1 MRGGTTVRRSLAAG
15 GGTGKAMG
23 PDKVAH
29 AEDSSASA
37 RVKEEGAGA
46 ARAVVRVPLVG
57 DVELKY
63 VSLVLL
69 VVQNVLLVM
78 SVRYSRVHTVDGVA
92 YISSTAVVMSEVV
105 KLLVSLA
112 GEYLW
117 YLKAGESLV
126 ARVRDEMWSVD
137 MLKLSV
143 PGVLYT
149 VQNNLLFVAL
159 SNLSIG
165 VYQVSAQLKILTT
178 AVLSVAMLGKRLS
191 FVQWLALV
199 TLTFGVGVV
208 QVSTAQGGP
217 HQQQQLQDGDQVLGM
232 VAILLACTT
241 SGIAGVYTEKL
252 LKQSRP
258 VSLLMRNFQL
268 ALYGVLIGQGTVLVN
283 DWALVKQGGYFQGYG
298 TPVWIVIATQAVG
311 GLLVAVVMRYA
322 DNILKGFATSL
333 SIILATMLS
342 VAVFGAEI
350 NALFVM
356 GAALVLVAVFL
367 YGSFPAAPAAQEP
380 KYVAVSDRDSAEDDV
395 ATSVVEVPAKAA
407 RVEQGDR

>member
-1 MRGGTTVRRSLAAG
+1 MAEAG
-15 GGTGKAMG
+15 K
-23 PDKVAH
+23 
-29 AEDSSASA
+29 
-37 RVKEEGAGA
+37 AGA
-46 ARAVVRVPLVG
+46 AAGAADKAAPAASSDAASTVRVPLVG
-57 DVELKY
+57 HVELKY

-78 SVRYSRVHTVDGVA
+78 SVRYSRVHASNGVS

-105 KLLVSLA
+105 KLVVSLA
-112 GEYLW
+112 GERLW
-117 YLKAGESLV
+117 YLPAGESLL
-126 ARVRDEMWSVD
+126 ARVRSEMWTID
-137 MLKLSV
+137 MVKLSV

-178 AVLSVAMLGKRLS
+178 AVLSVVMLGKRLS
-191 FVQWLALV
+191 LVQWLALL
-199 TLTFGVGVV
+199 TLTIGVGVV
-208 QVSTAQGGP
+208 QVSTAQGGSRP
-217 HQQQQLQDGDQVLGM
+217 QGQEEGDQVVGM

-268 ALYGVLIGQGTVLVN
+268 AFYGVLIGQGTVLVN
-283 DWALVKQGGYFQGYG
+283 DWALVKEHGYFQGYG
-298 TPVWIVIATQAVG
+298 APVWVVIATQAVG

-333 SIILATMLS
+333 SIILATVLS
-342 VAVFGAEI
+342 VVVFGNAI
-350 NALFVM
+350 SALFVM
-356 GAALVLVAVFL
+356 GAALVLVAVAL
-367 YGSFPAAPAAQEP
+367 YGTFPAAPAPQAPQ
-380 KYVAVSDRDSAEDDV
+380 KYVAVPGSEDEEEED
-395 ATSVVEVPAKAA
+395 ASLVVEVPVKA
-407 RVEQGDR
+407 RVEGPA

>member
-15 GGTGKAMG
+15 GPGKVLMA
-23 PDKVAH
+23 DKATMPVPP
-29 AEDSSASA
+29 
-37 RVKEEGAGA
+37 KEEGA
-46 ARAVVRVPLVG
+46 ARAVVRVPVVG

-78 SVRYSRVHTVDGVA
+78 SVRYSRVHAVDGVS

-105 KLLVSLA
+105 KLVASLM
-112 GEYLW
+112 GEYIWHLP
-117 YLKAGESLV
+117 AGESLV
-126 ARVRDEMWSVD
+126 ARVRGEMWSVD
-137 MLKLSV
+137 MVKLSV

-178 AVLSVAMLGKRLS
+178 AVLSVVMLGKRLS
-191 FVQWLALV
+191 LVQWLALV

-217 HQQQQLQDGDQVLGM
+217 HQQQQQEQQQDGDQVLGM

-283 DWALVKQGGYFQGYG
+283 DWTLVKEGGYFQGYG

-311 GLLVAVVMRYA
+311 GILVAVVMRYA

-333 SIILATMLS
+333 SIILATVLS
-342 VAVFGAEI
+342 VVVFGAAI
-350 NALFVM
+350 NTLFVL

-380 KYVAVSDRDSAEDDV
+380 KYVAVPERDSAEDDD
-395 ATSVVEVPAKAA
+395 ATSVVEVPSKAA
-407 RVEQGDR
+407 RLEERGG